1 MTGTPIQNKLSDL
14 KSYFNILNY
23 SQGKLIKNSLKK
35 GFLKSEKVVILI
47 KETLKDVMVRR
58 KKDTLDEFG
67 KPLLELK

>member
-23 SQGKLIKNSLKK
+23 SQGKLIKNYLKK